1 VPPLPH
7 CSTVLSI
14 TVRNWRLMDG
24 SEKLCCADVL
34 QQFERGV
41 EVTETECHRAGRR
54 VPADITTAL
63 DMHPL
68 HNPADPG

>member
-1 VPPLPH
+1 
-7 CSTVLSI
+7 
-14 TVRNWRLMDG
+14 MDG